1 MTDSHPGTPDAFVRL
16 RASGWIIS
24 LCLHGTAV
32 FLATLL
38 ASRIGL
44 APPSSLF
51 HWDVTVVSPAAP
63 PSAPSPTIEQPQV
76 GPSPARV
83 TTPSTPIPPKRS
95 TAPELQHPT
104 KSTATSKPVIQEP
117 QTSTPVLPP
126 PAQDIKPAPQSPLV
140 PPLPEALEAP
150 GVQPA
155 TEPPPTPAAHAPA
168 EIQQQPA
175 PTAPTA
181 KDPEPTTQ
189 LSSPMPTVQQSSE
202 QTSPPASTAA
212 LAPALSTIPAPVR
225 KADYGWLAGI
235 LLPRIEALKE
245 YPVDARLKHIEGRVV
260 VRIVIQ
266 EDGQIVSATIAKSSG
281 HEILDQAALETI
293 RRASP
298 LTLSQPLEKASVTMQ
313 IPLSFNLA
321 K

>member
-1 MTDSHPGTPDAFVRL
+1 MTSRQPGISDPFIRFH
-16 RASGWIIS
+16 ASGWIIS

-155 TEPPPTPAAHAPA
+155 TEPPPTPAGHAPA

-266 EDGQIVSATIAKSSG
+266 EYGQIVSATIAKSSG